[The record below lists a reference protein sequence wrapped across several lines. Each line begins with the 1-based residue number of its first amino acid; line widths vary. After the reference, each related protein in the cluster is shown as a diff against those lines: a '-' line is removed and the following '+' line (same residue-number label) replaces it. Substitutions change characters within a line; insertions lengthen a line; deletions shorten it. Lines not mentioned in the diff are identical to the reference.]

1 MSTSKT
7 VSGFKLAEPGYR
19 IIFHFIYYIILFVIF
34 KLIVPIIGEVITN
47 ENVAYLDLLVFVS
60 YQATREENTLE
71 NIDLP
76 WQCNL
81 PGVHKVTAV

>member
-7 VSGFKLAEPGYR
+7 VSGFKLAEPGDL
-19 IIFHFIYYIILFVIF
+19 HFIYYIILFVIF

-47 ENVAYLDLLVFVS
+47 ENVAYLDLLVFAS
-60 YQATREENTLE
+60 YEATREENTLE

-81 PGVHKVTAV
+81 PGVHKVTTV